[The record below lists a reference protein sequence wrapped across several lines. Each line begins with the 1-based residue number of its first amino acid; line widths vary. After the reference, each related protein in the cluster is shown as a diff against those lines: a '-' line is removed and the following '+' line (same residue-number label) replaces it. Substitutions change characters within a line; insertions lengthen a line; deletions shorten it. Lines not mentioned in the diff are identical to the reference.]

1 MWVLSGVL
9 VFLSLFCAVSASGS
23 TTSDPAA
30 SAVGEQPVA
39 NRPLADKWALIV
51 GISSFADSTMN
62 LKYPAKDAKDFRDFL
77 VNEEKF
83 APDHVRML
91 TNEQATRGNILDE
104 LGDKWLPR
112 VAGRDDLVII
122 FISSHGSPSDL
133 DVGGVNYIVAYDT
146 DKNRLYSTGIAMQDM
161 CRIIKARVHTDRA
174 LLVLDAC
181 HSGAAVPDGK
191 GLSRTGNVD
200 IDEVV
205 QGTGQLVIS
214 SSEPAQVS
222 WESTSQPNS
231 VFTRHLIDGLRSGGQ
246 NTTLAQAYN
255 YMRDKVEDE
264 VRRDRGAVQTPVL
277 KGRWSGNELVLA
289 ADPVRPRPGLPEQ
302 LVVASAA
309 PAPTPVAPSV
319 PSITPSQS
327 QPVVAVHQT
336 GEKLTSVKPSEAE
349 PAGPANKIA
358 IMDIDG
364 PLEVEAEDSL
374 GFSLRSGGKKA
385 PTAADLSGLSE
396 ALRERLSGKLGS
408 SLPERVVSQEELL
421 EALNGKNSKMLS
433 SSGSVFRKQI
443 ARAIRAKYLLNA
455 TIDSVYFKGHTLT
468 GEEYEMIVSAR
479 LISAETGAVVWKVD
493 KKTFSKH
500 PFDGREPVDYFQ
512 DVFCESVA
520 GTLAEKISKAITL
533 SESK

>member
-1 MWVLSGVL
+1 MWVLAGVL
-9 VFLSLFCAVSASGS
+9 LSLSLIFAGSFPVEAFAADQAEAAATEQTAS
-23 TTSDPAA
+23 
-30 SAVGEQPVA
+30 
-39 NRPLADKWALIV
+39 NRPVADKWALIV

-62 LKYPAKDAKDFRDFL
+62 LKYPAKDARDFRDFL

-83 APDHVRML
+83 APDHVRVL

-191 GLSRTGNVD
+191 GLTRSGNLNV
-200 IDEVV
+200 DEVV

-222 WESTSQPNS
+222 WESTGQANS
-231 VFTRHLIDGLRSGGQ
+231 VFTRHLIDGLRSAGPD
-246 NTTLAQAYN
+246 TTLAQAYN

-277 KGRWSGNELVLA
+277 KGKWSGNELVLA
-289 ADPVRPRPGLPEQ
+289 VNPVRPRPGLSETP
-302 LVVASAA
+302 VIA
-309 PAPTPVAPSV
+309 PASPAVAPAAQVTGSS
-319 PSITPSQS
+319 PN
-327 QPVVAVHQT
+327 PVVAAVHPA
-336 GEKLTSVKPSEAE
+336 GEKVTQMQLPETLPT
-349 PAGPANKIA
+349 GPVNRIA
-358 IMDIDG
+358 IIDVDG
-364 PLEVEAEDSL
+364 PQSVEAEDSL
-374 GFSLRSGGKKA
+374 GFNLRSGGKKA

-396 ALRERLSGKLGS
+396 ALRERLFARLSS
-408 SLPERVVSQEELL
+408 SLTDRVVSQEELL
-421 EALNGKNSKMLS
+421 DAMNGRHSRMLS
-433 SSGSVFRKQI
+433 SVGSVFRKQMSKML
-443 ARAIRAKYLLNA
+443 RAKYLLNA
-455 TIDSVYFKGHTLT
+455 TIDSVFFKGHTLT
-468 GEEYEMIVSAR
+468 GEEYEMVVTAR
-479 LISAETGAVVWKVD
+479 LVSSETGAVVWKVD

-500 PFDGREPVDYFQ
+500 PFDGREPVEYFQ
-512 DVFCESVA
+512 DVFCDAVA
-520 GTLAEKISKAITL
+520 SSLAEKIAKAVATFEL
-533 SESK
+533 K